1 MERKGWFGLL
11 PFLEQ
16 WNPSDDEE
24 PQKNGLVLA
33 GGGSRGSFQ
42 IGALRYLYSKTDLA
56 PETIVGTS
64 AGSIV
69 GAALA
74 QSSDPATQHAYLRKV
89 EQLWLS
95 MNSQDEMFQTRHWVD
110 TLQGLL
116 PELRSIVE
124 AEQKA
129 ERVEFPNPLAKI
141 YPRLRGLEPE
151 QPVLELPADPIDP
164 QEKTV
169 LLATRDEEA
178 KPIAW
183 NPALVAALWNAVPTI
198 SRHSGDVAGALR
210 EAGESG
216 SLFVPGKIITQLLS
230 REIFDSTKVAN
241 SGVVYRAAIVGL
253 RTGKLRFIRGDGV
266 LVSETDQPIG
276 EDPYELSLGIL
287 ASCSIPGAFRPVELG
302 SEIYADGGTRENV
315 PVELAISALGVTK
328 PVVITCHPKE
338 MLPAKE
344 LSPSDIF
351 AVIMR
356 SAAIVTNE
364 TERDEVEYARSSG
377 ALVIDPLFSVHDMLE
392 VEPGLL
398 AINRDYGWIR
408 AAEETLDA
416 PLKSREI
423 NTSIIKSRVK
433 AWELEKDLLT
443 GNPDHEIAAEVSKI
457 KLRIRELVL
466 RANRELLPPWHNTWW
481 QNYEKHA
488 V

>member
-1 MERKGWFGLL
+1 MERKGWFGLI
-11 PFLEQ
+11 PFLEE
-16 WNPSDDEE
+16 WNPSEDKAE
-24 PQKNGLVLA
+24 KSALVLA

-69 GAALA
+69 GATLA
-74 QSSDPATQHAYLRKV
+74 QSKDPAAQHAYLRKV
-89 EQLWLS
+89 EQLWLG

-110 TLQGLL
+110 TLQNLL

-129 ERVEFPNPLAKI
+129 DRIEFPNPLAKI
-141 YPRLRGLEPE
+141 YPRLRGQE
-151 QPVLELPADPIDP
+151 QDVAIPELPPAPTDP
-164 QEKTV
+164 QEITV
-169 LLATRDEEA
+169 QLATKDAQA

-198 SRHSGDVAGALR
+198 GRHGGDVAGALR
-210 EAGESG
+210 EAGDAG

-230 REIFDSTKVAN
+230 RETFDSTKVAN
-241 SGVVYRAAIVGL
+241 SGVDFRAAMVGL

-266 LVSETDQPIG
+266 IVNEIDQPIG
-276 EDPYELSLGIL
+276 EEPYELSLGIL

-302 SEIYADGGTRENV
+302 QEIYVDGGTRENV

-344 LSPSDIF
+344 LSPNDII
-351 AVIMR
+351 AVMMR
-356 SAAIVTNE
+356 AVTVVTNE

-377 ALVIDPLFSVHDMLE
+377 ALVIDPLFGVHDMLE
-392 VEPGLL
+392 IEPGLL
-398 AINRDYGWIR
+398 TINRDYGWIR
-408 AAEETLDA
+408 AAEETLNA
-416 PLKSREI
+416 PLKAREI
-423 NTSIIKSRVK
+423 NTSIIKARMQSW
-433 AWELEKDLLT
+433 ALEKEVIT
-443 GNPDHEIAAEVSKI
+443 GNTDSEIAAQISTI
-457 KLRIRELVL
+457 KLRIHDLML
-466 RANRELLPPWHNTWW
+466 RADKQLLPPWHNAWW

-488 V
+488 T